1 MGWHK
6 RRVCSRIHALLT
18 DSTLGHAQRISI
30 DPEEAAAEDC
40 CKRSSLTRIDF
51 KHQSYLWVDGG
62 DGRCRGQRYD
72 FRVQLWSLKKK
83 FMIGQQSR
91 DMKVMAYTIFIHM
104 S

>member
-1 MGWHK
+1 MRWVPFHMGWHK

-62 DGRCRGQRYD
+62 DGRCRRQRYD
-72 FRVQLWSLKKK
+72 FRVQFWSLIDKNFDRAAK
-83 FMIGQQSR
+83 
-91 DMKVMAYTIFIHM
+91 
-104 S
+104 